1 MEKYQHNLFKIK
13 QIVKNFA
20 HFMIFIVVLSM
31 YYKNYNLYFIKNIV
45 LYITIF
51 IFLNNI
57 IN

>member
-31 YYKNYNLYFIKNIV
+31 YYKNFNLYSYKKYCFIHNYFYFFK
-45 LYITIF
+45 
-51 IFLNNI
+51 
-57 IN
+57 